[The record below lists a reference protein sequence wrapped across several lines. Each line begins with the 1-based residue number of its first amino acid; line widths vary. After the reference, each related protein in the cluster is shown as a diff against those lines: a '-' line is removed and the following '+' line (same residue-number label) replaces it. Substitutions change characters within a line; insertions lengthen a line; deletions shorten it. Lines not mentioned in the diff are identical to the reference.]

1 MSRNSSTSTR
11 RNKNRKLLDELE
23 AFDPRQI
30 PGMQHRVSSSKSNR
44 SIGIKP
50 LECKTAA
57 QGWYLQS
64 IKENQITFG
73 TGSAGTGKTYIAA
86 SYAAEQLYNRSINK
100 IILTRPAVTAE
111 EELGFLPGDLSEKY
125 EPYLLPFKEIFEK
138 ALGKS
143 FYECCLKDGT
153 IEPAPIGYLRGR
165 TFDNAIILI
174 DEAQNVT
181 IGQMKLILSRVG
193 ENCKIIISGD
203 SNQKDIQG
211 KSGLEDAI
219 ERLSHIADVDVVRFY
234 PQDIVRSNLCKQII
248 LAYET

>member
-1 MSRNSSTSTR
+1 MSRKSSSNRRNAKRDELDQVKFASQHVSTSKFN
-11 RNKNRKLLDELE
+11 RNNSRGLAPIEPKNMAQILYLD
-23 AFDPRQI
+23 
-30 PGMQHRVSSSKSNR
+30 
-44 SIGIKP
+44 
-50 LECKTAA
+50 
-57 QGWYLQS
+57 S
-64 IKENQITFG
+64 IKVNDIVFG
-73 TGSAGTGKTYIAA
+73 IGSAGTGKTFIAA
-86 SYAAEQLYNRSINK
+86 SYAAEQLFYKNVHK

-125 EPYLLPFKEIFEK
+125 EPYLLPFKEIFER

-181 IGQMKLILSRVG
+181 IGQMKLILSRIG

-203 SNQKDIQG
+203 TNQKDIQG
-211 KSGLEDAI
+211 VSGLEDAI
-219 ERLSHIADVDVVRFY
+219 KKLTGIYGVDVVAFL
-234 PQDIVRSNLCKQII
+234 PSDIVRSKLCKQII
-248 LAYET
+248 MAYDNSI

>member
-1 MSRNSSTSTR
+1 MSRKSSSNRRNNKRAEWETEAFPNQHVSTSKFN
-11 RNKNRKLLDELE
+11 RNTQRSLAPIVPKNMAQTLYLD
-23 AFDPRQI
+23 
-30 PGMQHRVSSSKSNR
+30 
-44 SIGIKP
+44 
-50 LECKTAA
+50 
-57 QGWYLQS
+57 S
-64 IKENQITFG
+64 IKVNQIIFG

-86 SYAAEQLYNRSINK
+86 SYAAEQLFYKNVNK
-100 IILTRPAVTAE
+100 VILTRPAVTAE
-111 EELGFLPGDLSEKY
+111 EDLGFLPGDLEEKY
-125 EPYLLPFKEIFEK
+125 EPYLLPFKEIFER

-203 SNQKDIQG
+203 TNQKDI
-211 KSGLEDAI
+211 KDMSGLEDAI
-219 ERLSHIADVDVVRFY
+219 KRLNRVEGVDVINFL
-234 PQDIVRSNLCKQII
+234 PQDIVRSKLCKQII
-248 LAYET
+248 MAYDN